1 VTGWAGSDV
10 LDRGR
15 ERQVAGF
22 EEQTLDVL
30 TELRLDP
37 FNPRLR
43 KEEEGAQEPTLI
55 GIMLARF
62 KIEEVAES
70 ILAAGWLEQ
79 DPLIAVEEDDAIRV
93 VEGNR
98 RLTAVKL
105 LLDPSKAPTARQPR
119 WQRLS
124 EELKDDTLETI
135 KTLSVRVY
143 PSRDDPAVSSY
154 IGFRHVTGVLPWPA
168 MEKASYIAR
177 LAGKGASYRE
187 LAEKLGS
194 YPSHMAR
201 HHVAF
206 QLVEQAE
213 EWEIDGS
220 KQMGD
225 AFGVLL
231 RALQTEG
238 VRTFLHLQQSDDPQ
252 ENTRPIA
259 DANKDDFQDFVRWT
273 FGSSNRTRV
282 LPESRELTKWSKILL
297 SPAAVRYLKN
307 ADEPRFD
314 RAWARS
320 GGESESVAD
329 ALWKAAYLLAD
340 VLPLISEH
348 QTDEAI
354 QDAAAEINRYMR
366 QVNSLLPLEQVP
378 ERA

>member
-1 VTGWAGSDV
+1 MSS
-10 LDRGR
+10 
-15 ERQVAGF
+15 F
-22 EEQTLDVL
+22 EQRSLDVL
-30 TELRLDP
+30 RDLRLDP

-43 KEEEGAQEPTLI
+43 KEEEGADQATLI
-55 GIMLARF
+55 AIMVARF

-70 ILAAGWLEQ
+70 VLAAGWLEQ
-79 DPLIAVEEDDAIRV
+79 DPLIAVEEGGEIRV

-105 LLDPSKAPTARQPR
+105 LLDPGQAPPVRQVKWR
-119 WQRLS
+119 SLS
-124 EELKDDTLETI
+124 SELRADVKQSIQTLD
-135 KTLSVRVY
+135 VRVY

-177 LAGKGASYRE
+177 LAGRGATYRE

-201 HHVAF
+201 HHVAY

-213 EWEIDGS
+213 DWEIDGS

-231 RALQTEG
+231 RAMQTEG
-238 VRTFLHLQQSDDPQ
+238 VRTFLGLEQSEDPQ
-252 ENTRPIA
+252 SNIRPIPEA
-259 DANKDDFQDFVRWT
+259 KKDDFQDFIKWT
-273 FGSSNRTRV
+273 FGTTARTRI

-320 GGESESVAD
+320 GGESEAVAD
-329 ALWKAAYLLAD
+329 SLWKAAYLLAD

-348 QTDEAI
+348 KDEEAI
-354 QDAAAEINRYMR
+354 REAALESNRYMN
-366 QVNSLLPLEQVP
+366 QINALLASESGA